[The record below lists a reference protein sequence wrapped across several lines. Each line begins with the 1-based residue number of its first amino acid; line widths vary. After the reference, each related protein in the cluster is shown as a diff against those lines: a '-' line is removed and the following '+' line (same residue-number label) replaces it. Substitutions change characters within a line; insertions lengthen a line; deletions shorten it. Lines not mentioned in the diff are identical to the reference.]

1 MNMLMREQD
10 FTELQKFSVFTGT
23 WNVNG
28 QYPSESLEAW
38 LGSDSTPPDLYA
50 IGFQEL
56 DISKE
61 AFLGMES
68 PREHEWHSQVAK
80 PPDEEMPPIAIFAT
94 PSVKHNILGQDPD
107 PPADELPSPDSDR

>member
-56 DISKE
+56 DLSKE

-80 PPDEEMPPIAIFAT
+80 ALHPGAQYCCVRQVRLVGILLIVF
-94 PSVKHNILGQDPD
+94 VKESLESHVSEVE
-107 PPADELPSPDSDR
+107 AE